1 MQSAWVMKLNYAV
14 TEVGEGGKRYP
25 TLEGS
30 VEVETV
36 CDDLWAWLAD
46 LQKVDRDYKLYYDTC
61 APKSIF
67 EELMPLFDDQT
78 DSLKKFAK
86 KRTDKR
92 LAAVVSMWKD
102 YKKDDGQTFHF
113 SSITHSAIV
122 VAEATTDDHGDGS
135 SFGLSTV
142 IDSKELG
149 KMVSDA
155 TDSVVTKLDRQ
166 FQIDYEGY

>member
-1 MQSAWVMKLNYAV
+1 MISYAV
-14 TEVGEGGKRYP
+14 SCVGEGGKRYP
-25 TLEGS
+25 THEGS

-46 LQKVDRDYKLYYDTC
+46 LHKVGRDYELTYDTC

-67 EELMPLFDDQT
+67 DELMPLFDDEK

-92 LAAVVSMWKD
+92 LAAVVSTWKE
-102 YKKDDGQTFHF
+102 YKKDDGQTFYY
-113 SSITHSAIV
+113 SSITRTEIV
-122 VAEATTDDHGDGS
+122 VAEASTDDHGYGD

-155 TDSVVTKLDRQ
+155 TDSVVTKLNQQ
-166 FQIDYEGY
+166 FQSDWDEGY